1 MKCESLGKYRVFPL
15 LALFMLAE
23 VLFVLGLGILAIAY
37 SFRRSALGLLAIS
50 LIGLSYWSNWTNR
63 LIERDLSLIDSVSLQ
78 MPIVAAIL
86 FLPLAY
92 RCRSQKVFV
101 MSAIAICSSLLSN
114 LGAILTKGSVL
125 PALLLMLPA
134 ALLWSYD
141 DTIWTLRQEKL
152 FQLIARRFA
161 VLYLSGLFYWF
172 SFYSAWIDYGWYSRI
187 VEWRSLPSVGILVAI
202 AIAQWIYLFIQD
214 WKSTMIGLML
224 VASSIVQIWHLRI
237 AAIPVVAPIVFNAML
252 AVLAIVTLRS
262 SLRTGE
268 RSAFWFG
275 AMLLTVQFLSRLL
288 EYELSP
294 TVRMMLFGLFGVS
307 AIASGLWFE
316 SRRRL
321 PAIAPRMA
329 RPSSA
334 S

>member
-1 MKCESLGKYRVFPL
+1 MECERLEKSRVFPL
-15 LALFMLAE
+15 LTFFMVAE
-23 VLFVLGLGILAIAY
+23 VLFVLGLGMLAIAY
-37 SFRRSALGLLAIS
+37 SFRRSAIGLLAIS
-50 LIGLSYWSNWTNR
+50 LIGLSYWSNWTHR

-86 FLPLAY
+86 FLPLAH
-92 RCRSQKVFV
+92 RCRSRKLFV

-114 LGAILTKGSVL
+114 LGAILTKGSIL

-141 DTIWTLRQEKL
+141 DTIWTFGRQRL
-152 FQLIARRFA
+152 FQPIARRFA
-161 VLYLSGLFYWF
+161 VLYLGGLFYWF
-172 SFYSAWIDYGWYSRI
+172 SFYSAWIDYGWYSRV
-187 VEWRSLPSVGILVAI
+187 VEWRSLPSVGIFVAI

-224 VASSIVQIWHLRI
+224 VVSSIVQFWHLRI

-252 AVLAIVTLRS
+252 AVFAIVTIRS

-268 RSAFWFG
+268 RRAFWFG
-275 AMLLTVQFLSRLL
+275 AMLLTVQFLSRVL

-294 TVRMMLFGLFGVS
+294 TVKMMLFGLFGMS
-307 AIASGLWFE
+307 AIASGPWFE
-316 SRRRL
+316 SRRLL
-321 PAIAPRMA
+321 PAIAARIT